1 MKGGSMVVS
10 FTARH
15 GSIPDSVRRHTEDRL
30 QRLSRFERRPA
41 HAHIYYEAAGP
52 RQRAEAHITVAG
64 GGNFIA
70 AGEADSLRAAVDIA
84 LERAERQ
91 LKRERERYREHQ
103 APRPQLK

>member
-1 MKGGSMVVS
+1 MEVS

-15 GSIPDSVRRHTEDRL
+15 GSIPDSVRRHTEERL
-30 QRLSRFERRPA
+30 QRLTRFERRPS
-41 HAHIYYEAAGP
+41 HAHIYYDGDGA
-52 RQRAEAHITVAG
+52 RRRAEAIITVAG
-64 GGNFIA
+64 GGSFIA
-70 AGEADSLRAAVDIA
+70 AGEASTLRAAVDIA